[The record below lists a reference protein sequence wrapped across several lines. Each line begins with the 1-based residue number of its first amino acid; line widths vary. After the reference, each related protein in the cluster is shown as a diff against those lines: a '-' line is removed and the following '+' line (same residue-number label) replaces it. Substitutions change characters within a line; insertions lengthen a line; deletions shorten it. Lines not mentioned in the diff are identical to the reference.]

1 LLPGLLRLL
10 GSLLLLRLW
19 GPLRLLLL
27 RLLGPLLLWRLLS
40 PLRLLLLLLR
50 LLSPLRLLSLLRLL
64 SPLRLRL
71 LWLALR
77 LLGPLRLRLLL
88 FRLLSPL
95 RLRLLLLLF
104 RLLSPLLLRLL
115 LLLFRLLGP
124 LLLRLLLLLLPA
136 LLPFGSGLF
145 LIVLRVG
152 RVNRPE
158 KYEQGSRTDDS
169 NQLHRNPPLISIL
182 GVHADGQS
190 APNDVRGLNGAAPD
204 GARVPKR
211 RCGVGRDAQ
220 VQNLLQG
227 MQNWL
232 RETTAP
238 VRLMAGRERLKT
250 PAAPA

>member
-1 LLPGLLRLL
+1 MPGLLRLL
-10 GSLLLLRLW
+10 GSLLLLRL
-19 GPLRLLLL
+19 
-27 RLLGPLLLWRLLS
+27 LGPLLLLLLS

-64 SPLRLRL
+64 IPLRLRL
-71 LWLALR
+71 LLSLLR

-95 RLRLLLLLF
+95 RLRLLLF
-104 RLLSPLLLRLL
+104 
-115 LLLFRLLGP
+115 LFRLLGP

-136 LLPFGSGLF
+136 LLPFGSALF

-158 KYEQGSRTDDS
+158 KHEQGSRTDNS
-169 NQLHRNPPLISIL
+169 NQLHRNRPPLISIL

-211 RCGVGRDAQ
+211 RCGVGQDAQ

-227 MQNWL
+227 MQIWL

-238 VRLMAGRERLKT
+238 VRLMAGRGRLKT
-250 PAAPA
+250 PALP

>member
-10 GSLLLLRLW
+10 GSLLLLRLL

-40 PLRLLLLLLR
+40 PLRLLLLLL
-50 LLSPLRLLSLLRLL
+50 
-64 SPLRLRL
+64 
-71 LWLALR
+71 
-77 LLGPLRLRLLL
+77 
-88 FRLLSPL
+88 RLLSPL

-158 KYEQGSRTDDS
+158 KYEQGSRTDNS

-182 GVHADGQS
+182 GVHADGQF

>member
-1 LLPGLLRLL
+1 MLPGLLRLL

-64 SPLRLRL
+64 IPLRLRL
-71 LWLALR
+71 LLSLLR
-77 LLGPLRLRLLL
+77 LLGSLRLRLLL